1 MRKPVADKT
10 ETAVAYLA
18 ARFWFVGSR
27 ISHVTLHGFLP
38 RQPGLRRHRRLWPG
52 QFVAREVGW
61 DLLKAIYWQIKIV
74 FLAQARGIDFRGGSA
89 AEPGG
94 PPSSKPRRMPREFYS
109 SALREGFWTCLCDG
123 VRHRSISETA
133 DLLRLRN
140 TSDL

>member
-18 ARFWFVGSR
+18 ARLWFVGSR
-27 ISHVTLHGFLP
+27 IIHGFLP

-74 FLAQARGIDFRGGSA
+74 FLARARGIDLRGGCSA
-89 AEPGG
+89 
-94 PPSSKPRRMPREFYS
+94 RRPTVVNAARNATQVFS
-109 SALREGFWTCLCDG
+109 SAMWEGF
-123 VRHRSISETA
+123 
-133 DLLRLRN
+133 
-140 TSDL
+140 